1 MGERLGVR
9 QFGRVGRI
17 PTATGF
23 GVGDINSYVILP
35 QKGSTELVL
44 IDTGIGSEDAWQT
57 LGSGLNELGFQIE
70 DITLL
75 LLTHAHTDH
84 FGQAARI
91 REAAG
96 CEVWGHENI
105 NMTLGRYVPSPER
118 EDIERAFL
126 ARLGFTREIYDRA
139 YAYRAGIKNIM
150 RPCPPDR
157 LLKDG
162 DVIAI
167 EGFDLE
173 LVHTPGHCPEEVV
186 YWQAETR
193 QMFSGDHLLPD
204 ITPVCLLDIPA
215 TVDGPRTRTLVQY
228 YESADKVKSY
238 PARAVYPSHG
248 DVFQDHLAL
257 IASYRLS
264 TERRLLKI
272 SRILAEQGDLTPLE
286 VGQRLFPKAWED
298 QLYAVISEVMGHL
311 DMLEAGGHVSSVESQ
326 GLLRYRLE
334 SVPAPS

>member
-1 MGERLGVR
+1 MSERLGVK
-9 QFGRVGRI
+9 QFGRIGRI

-35 QKGSTELVL
+35 ERGSKQLVL
-44 IDTGIGSEDAWQT
+44 IDTGIGSEDAWET
-57 LGSGLNELGFQIE
+57 LGKGLNEFGFGIE

-105 NMTLGRYVPSPER
+105 NMTLDRYVPSSER
-118 EDIERAFL
+118 EEIERAFL

-162 DVIAI
+162 DTIPI
-167 EGFDLE
+167 EGFE
-173 LVHTPGHCPEEVV
+173 LKLIHTPGHCPEEVV

-215 TVDGPRTRTLVQY
+215 TVHGERTKTLVQY
-228 YESADKVKSY
+228 YQSADKVKAY
-238 PARAVYPSHG
+238 PAQAVYPSHG

-272 SRILAEQGDLTPLE
+272 SRILSEHGDLTPLE
-286 VGQRLFPKAWED
+286 IGKKLFPKAWED

-311 DMLEAGGHVSSVESQ
+311 DMLEDGGHVCWVEQ
-326 GLLRYRLE
+326 DGVARYRLE
-334 SVPAPS
+334 SVPEPS